1 MTCAPGEVLALVGP
15 SGSGKTTILRSVAG
29 LTRPG
34 AGRMSRWASE
44 VWLDRA
50 RGIDVPPHRR
60 RVGFVFQNY
69 ALFPHMT
76 ALGNVAAALGDKPDA
91 KERARDLLDL
101 VHLGGLEE
109 RRPAELSGG
118 QQQRVAIA
126 RALARDP
133 QVLLLDEP
141 FSAVDKVT
149 RQSLYAQLREV
160 RGRFAMPTVFVT
172 HDFDEAARI
181 ADRMCLLDKGAI
193 LQQGT
198 PREVLAS
205 PASVRAARL
214 VDLRNLFDARVL
226 RIAEGRMVL
235 DWNGRELEAVC
246 EPDFR
251 PGERV
256 AWAIPA
262 TRVLLSRADLSA
274 PAITSNVFP
283 AIIRELVQLS
293 ESIAVVVALDGPD
306 APDPL
311 DDPARAL
318 CQADRAWPGSA
329 VSVALMPEGIHVMP
343 AET

>member
-1 MTCAPGEVLALVGP
+1 M
-15 SGSGKTTILRSVAG
+15 
-29 LTRPG
+29 
-34 AGRMSRWASE
+34 
-44 VWLDRA
+44 
-50 RGIDVPPHRR
+50 PPHLR
-60 RVGFVFQNY
+60 RVGLVFQNY

-76 ALGNVAAALGDKPDA
+76 ALGNVAAALGDQPDA
-91 KERARDLLDL
+91 RERARDLLDL
-101 VHLGGLEE
+101 VHLGGLEG

-160 RGRFAMPTVFVT
+160 RSQFAMPTVFVT

-235 DWNGRELEAVC
+235 DWNGRELEAAC
-246 EPDFR
+246 EPNFR

-274 PAITSNVFP
+274 AAITSNVFP

-306 APDPL
+306 APIL
-311 DDPARAL
+311 SMTLPAHYARRTGL
-318 CQADRAWPGSA
+318 GPGSA